1 MPPTDRS
8 PAPSS
13 LSSPSL
19 FGLAALCLLA
29 AALRAGLQFGTPLAP
44 GMNGAYYFVQARA
57 VLEHGHLGI
66 PDLPLT
72 FWLHA
77 GLARLVAALTAWP
90 QDEAIVFAV
99 KLADSVL
106 PPLVAL
112 PVAWLGARWSRTEA
126 RPSLVATLA
135 PAALVCASAAP
146 LSMTGDF
153 QKNTL
158 ALIWFAAA
166 AWTAHR
172 FLLAPS
178 LGRAAALAA
187 SIALLGV
194 THVGVLGS
202 AMVFLAVLALVA
214 TFTAPT
220 PVRRRVLLGALGG
233 AVALALGAAVTY
245 RHDPAR
251 IQRLWRAATEPSS
264 VLNDHRGPGGPH
276 RGPPD
281 LRGHVTRPESPDA
294 PQRED
299 FADADFGPPPDFAS
313 DSATD
318 ASALPERGVP
328 PDRSFGPRGM
338 PGPPGMPGALPQWLP
353 RALFISIALA
363 GLVLA
368 LMRRAKLP
376 AADFSVGLAAAL
388 TAAALGAGL
397 FDEQKS
403 QRLML
408 IAVVPAAITL
418 SFVLAQIRLTWLRR
432 GLGGA
437 VITLSLVSGALYVAR
452 GGHAVISTAQRDELR
467 TIAAQIT
474 APDRTLVV
482 AHHGLEWWTAWTLR
496 THIAQPSAVSREDWS
511 RYDTVYYLTEK
522 MSGRDNASQLSRGPR
537 GFGPPSGFGSGGG
550 GPRGF
555 GPPGMGPDSTAP
567 ENAVTV
573 HAGEYFT
580 LARVDAPP
588 ANQATDAEV
597 AARRRNRD

>member
-1 MPPTDRS
+1 M
-8 PAPSS
+8 
-13 LSSPSL
+13 
-19 FGLAALCLLA
+19 
-29 AALRAGLQFGTPLAP
+29 RAWLQFSSPLAP

-57 VLEHGHLGI
+57 VLEHGRLGI

-77 GLARLVAALTAWP
+77 GLARLVAALTSWP
-90 QDEAIVFAV
+90 QDQAIVFAV

-112 PVAWLGARWSRTEA
+112 PVAWLGAHWSRDDGRLSRLA
-126 RPSLVATLA
+126 SLA
-135 PAALVCASAAP
+135 PVALVCASAAP

-158 ALIWFAAA
+158 ALVWFAAA

-178 LGRAAALAA
+178 LVSAAVLAV
-187 SIALLGV
+187 SLVLLGV

-202 AMVFLAVLALVA
+202 ALVFLSVLAVVA
-214 TFTAPT
+214 TLTASPT
-220 PVRRRVLLGALGG
+220 VRKRVFLGSLAG
-233 AVALALGAAVTY
+233 ALALAFGAAVTY

-251 IQRLWRAATEPSS
+251 VQRLWRVATEPST

-276 RGPPD
+276 RGRPD
-281 LRGHVTRPESPDA
+281 LPARSSHQNPMPA
-294 PQRED
+294 
-299 FADADFGPPPDFAS
+299 ADHANQDDTDFGPPPDFSS
-313 DSATD
+313 DSADDNST
-318 ASALPERGVP
+318 PPGRGA

-353 RALFISIALA
+353 RVLFCGVALA
-363 GLVLA
+363 ALVAA
-368 LMRRAKLP
+368 LVRRKKIP
-376 AADFSVGLAAAL
+376 AADFSVGLATAL
-388 TAAALGAGL
+388 TTAALGAGF

-408 IAVVPAAITL
+408 IAVVPAALAL
-418 SFVLAQIRLTWLRR
+418 SFFLAQLRTAWLRR
-432 GLGGA
+432 GLGLGIIA
-437 VITLSLVSGALYVAR
+437 LALISGALYVTR
-452 GGHAVISTAQRDELR
+452 GGHAVITTAQQAELQ
-467 TIAAQIT
+467 TLAAQIT
-474 APDRTLVV
+474 APDRTLIV

-511 RYDTVYYLTEK
+511 RYDSVYYLTEK
-522 MSGRDNASQLSRGPR
+522 MSARADTRQPPGGPH
-537 GFGPPSGFGSGGG
+537 GLGPTGGG
-550 GPRGF
+550 GPRGL
-555 GPPGMGPDSTAP
+555 GPPGMGPDSAAP

-580 LARVDAPP
+580 LARVDTPP
-588 ANQATDAEV
+588 ANQATDEEV
-597 AARRRNRD
+597 SARRRNRD